1 MKNLS
6 YFFIALLLPFYGVSQ
21 SLTADEIIKNSED
34 KYRGKSSKIT
44 MTIKIER
51 PKWSREM
58 TLTSWSKGND
68 YSISVI
74 TAPAK
79 DAGTVMLKREK
90 EIYNYVPSIERVI
103 KLPPSM
109 MMQNWMGT
117 DLTNDDLVRET
128 SMVDDYNAKLLGVET
143 LEGRKV
149 HKIELIPKPDAAVV
163 WAKVIIWIDQEEYLQ
178 MKTEFYDEEDYLVNT
193 FLGKNIKQI
202 GGRTLTSLMEVI
214 PADKPG
220 NKTIMEYN
228 NIEFDLEIEDSFFT
242 TQSMKHIR

>member
-1 MKNLS
+1 MK
-6 YFFIALLLPFYGVSQ
+6 
-21 SLTADEIIKNSED
+21 SLTLLSILLFQTFAVLSQDLTANEIIKNSEE
-34 KYRGKSSKIT
+34 KYRGNSSKAS
-44 MTIKIER
+44 MTIIIER

-58 TLTSWSKGND
+58 SLTSWNKGND

-79 DAGTVMLKREK
+79 DAGTVMLKRDK

-128 SMVDDYNAKLLGVET
+128 SMVEDYDAKLIGSEIIET
-143 LEGRKV
+143 RKAY
-149 HKIELIPKPDAAVV
+149 KIVLTPKPNAAVV
-163 WAKVIIWIDQEEYLQ
+163 WNKVIIWIDQKEFLQ
-178 MKTEFYDEEDYLVNT
+178 LKTEFYDEDDFLVNT
-193 FLGKNIKQI
+193 FLGKDIKDI
-202 GGRTLTSLMEVI
+202 GGRILTSKMEVI

-220 NKTIMEYN
+220 NKTIMLYN
-228 NIEFDLEIEDSFFT
+228 NIEFDIDIEDSYFT
-242 TQSMKHIR
+242 TQNMKKIR